1 MVIKRFAVVGQ
12 VKQRPAKFGG
22 ENFASELNGASHPG
36 GSSAL
41 ITGATGVIRSPFRDR
56 STLLACDTNSDW
68 AMSPDWDGAARSETT
83 KFIARPIMAT
93 ADNPTTV
100 RLKLPRDARSQGI
113 GLFACRSPRVSMLS
127 ASAECTCA
135 RSGRSDKLALVIV
148 SMTDPPMVNE
158 GNVAAG
164 RLRRCDGRHRFAVL
178 RGPDGSLPLA
188 ASRRSRCNAESCSA
202 G

>member
-1 MVIKRFAVVGQ
+1 
-12 VKQRPAKFGG
+12 
-22 ENFASELNGASHPG
+22 
-36 GSSAL
+36 
-41 ITGATGVIRSPFRDR
+41 
-56 STLLACDTNSDW
+56 
-68 AMSPDWDGAARSETT
+68 MSPDWDGAARSETT

-127 ASAECTCA
+127 DDGECTCA
-135 RSGRSDKLALVIV
+135 LSGRSDKLALVIV
-148 SMTDPPMVNE
+148 SMTNPPMVNE

-178 RGPDGSLPLA
+178 RGLDGSLPLA
-188 ASRRSRCNAESCSA
+188 ASRRPDATQRVAAPDDAAWLAEANARATLAEQRLA
-202 G
+202 DLKAMLD

>member
-1 MVIKRFAVVGQ
+1 
-12 VKQRPAKFGG
+12 
-22 ENFASELNGASHPG
+22 
-36 GSSAL
+36 
-41 ITGATGVIRSPFRDR
+41 
-56 STLLACDTNSDW
+56 
-68 AMSPDWDGAARSETT
+68 MSPDWDGAARSETT

-113 GLFACRSPRVSMLS
+113 GLFACWSPRVSILS
-127 ASAECTCA
+127 ASGECTCA
-135 RSGRSDKLALVIV
+135 LSGRSDKLALVIV
-148 SMTDPPMVNE
+148 SMTHPPMVNE